1 MSQAQAPA
9 LRSHYPCGA
18 IMPQVEQS
26 RILVVDD
33 EERLG
38 RSLESLLTK
47 AGYAVQTALDGKEA
61 LRLYAETSFDLVIS
75 DIRLPGMDGIQLL
88 QEIRK
93 QTPDAMVILMTA
105 YASLDTAL
113 AAINMGAYDYLMKP
127 IEFTQL
133 KLATK
138 RALEKHELEIAR
150 QRLMDELQDT
160 NKQLNRRVAEVD
172 ALYQAGILLSQSH
185 DLNKLLTKII
195 AVALDVIGA
204 TVGSLMLLDVDK
216 GELTIS
222 AAVGVS
228 EEVKRNTSVKLGNSI
243 AGYVAQSGEALLIT
257 DILTDQRFRQY
268 AKGNY
273 ETNSLVSAPLKI
285 KDRVLGV
292 INLSDPKHGTAF
304 GENDLR
310 LLVTFAAQAAIAI
323 DDAEH
328 LQQLNKKLNELA
340 ALYKLATNL
349 TTIDNSRDMTE
360 MIYDMLKTIM
370 DVDFAVWLSW
380 QERTETLMVNYW
392 EGLGK
397 REAVALI
404 GRELSMKEKTVYS
417 SSVRALLIR
426 THIEEIPY
434 FKEKAKT
441 LTTVP
446 IITKGSLH
454 GVFCLG
460 SRREHA
466 FSPNDINIAS
476 IVASQAT
483 SVYEQQ
489 RALLNATRLMT
500 MGKMMSEI
508 AHDLR
513 KPLTNIRGSLQI
525 MRERWPEITQSD
537 DFFLT
542 AEQEMLRLNE
552 LVKELVD
559 FSNPKKYHLEQKRM
573 SDLIRRV
580 IRLVENDLTK
590 HGITFSQEFEDD
602 LPSVLVSENEIVE
615 MLLNLIINAIDAM
628 PQGGSL
634 SIRAFSKLDQNLQ
647 KPFVTLT
654 IKDSGE
660 GIALEVQHKVFDRY
674 FTTKDSGTGLGLS
687 ICERIVMAHNGDIK
701 FESEQGVGT
710 TFIVKLPAA

>member
-1 MSQAQAPA
+1 MEETKQP
-9 LRSHYPCGA
+9 
-18 IMPQVEQS
+18 

-33 EERLG
+33 EERLCH
-38 RSLESLLTK
+38 SLESLLVRT
-47 AGYAVQTALDGKEA
+47 GYEVRTATDGVEA
-61 LRLYAETSFDLVIS
+61 LRIYSESAFDLVIS
-75 DIRLPGMDGIQLL
+75 DIRLPGMDGIELL
-88 QEIRK
+88 QAIRS

-105 YASLDTAL
+105 YASLETAV

-138 RALEKHELEIAR
+138 RALEKRELEFAR
-150 QRLMDELQDT
+150 QRLLEELQET
-160 NKQLNRRVAEVD
+160 NKQLKRRVAEVD
-172 ALYQAGILLSQSH
+172 ALYQAGLILSQSH
-185 DLNKLLTKII
+185 DLHKLLTKII

-204 TVGSLMLLDVDK
+204 TVGSVMLLDEHK

-222 AAVGVS
+222 AAVGVTD
-228 EEVKRNTSVKLGNSI
+228 EVKRTTRVKLGNSI
-243 AGYVAQSGEALLIT
+243 AGYVAQSGEAILVT
-257 DILTDQRFRQY
+257 DILADQRFRQY

-292 INLSDPKHGTAF
+292 INLSDPKHGTEF
-304 GENDLR
+304 TENDLK
-310 LLVTFAAQAAIAI
+310 LLVTFAAQAAVAI

-328 LQQLNKKLNELA
+328 LQQLNKKLNEFG
-340 ALYKLATNL
+340 ALYKLATSL
-349 TTIDNSRDMTE
+349 STIDNSRDMTE
-360 MIYDMLKTIM
+360 MIYDMLRKIM

-380 QERTETLMVNYW
+380 QERAETLIVNYW

-397 REAVALI
+397 REAIPLL
-404 GRELSMKEKTVYS
+404 GREISMKDKTVYS
-417 SSVRALLIR
+417 ASVRAKTIR
-426 THIEEIPY
+426 EQIEAIPY
-434 FKEKAKT
+434 FTDKART

-446 IITKGSLH
+446 IITKGALH

-466 FSPNDINIAS
+466 FSANDINIAS

-508 AHDLR
+508 SHDLK

-525 MRERWPEITQSD
+525 MRERWPEIAQSD
-537 DFFLT
+537 DFFIT

-552 LVKELVD
+552 LVRELVD
-559 FSNPKKYHLEQKRM
+559 FSNPKKYQLEQKRIA
-573 SDLIRRV
+573 DLIKRV
-580 IRLVENDLTK
+580 MRLVENDLHK
-590 HGITFSQEFEDD
+590 HKISFTQQLATD
-602 LPSVLVSENEIVE
+602 LPAVLVNENEIVE

-628 PQGGSL
+628 PRGGKL
-634 SIRAFSKLDQNLQ
+634 SIKAQCESDENQQKQFVSLQ
-647 KPFVTLT
+647 ISDT
-654 IKDSGE
+654 GE
-660 GIALEVQHKVFDRY
+660 GIAPEVQHKVFDRY
-674 FTTKDSGTGLGLS
+674 FTTKDTGTGLGLS
-687 ICERIVMAHNGDIK
+687 ICERIVMAHNGEIK
-701 FESEQGVGT
+701 FDSVQGKGT
-710 TFIVKLPAA
+710 TFTIKLPAA

>member
-1 MSQAQAPA
+1 MS
-9 LRSHYPCGA
+9 
-18 IMPQVEQS
+18 QVEQS

-33 EERLG
+33 EERLC

-47 AGYAVQTALDGKEA
+47 AGYDVQTALDGKEA
-61 LRLYAETSFDLVIS
+61 LRLYADASFDLVIS

-138 RALEKHELEIAR
+138 RALEKRELEIAR
-150 QRLMDELQDT
+150 QRLLDELQDT

-185 DLNKLLTKII
+185 DLHKLLTKII

-204 TVGSLMLLDVDK
+204 TVGSVMLLDEHK

-228 EEVKRNTSVKLGNSI
+228 EEVKRNTRVKLGNSI

-268 AKGNY
+268 ARGNY

-304 GENDLR
+304 AENDLR
-310 LLVTFAAQAAIAI
+310 LLVTFAAQAAVAI

-328 LQQLNKKLNELA
+328 LQQLNKKLNEFG

-360 MIYDMLKTIM
+360 MIYQMLKKIM

-397 REAVALI
+397 REAITLL
-404 GRELSMKEKTVYS
+404 GRELPMKDKTVYS
-417 SSVRALLIR
+417 SSARARVIR
-426 THIEEIPY
+426 AHIEEIPY
-434 FKEKAKT
+434 FKEKVRT
-441 LTTVP
+441 LTTAP
-446 IITKGSLH
+446 IITKGSMH

-508 AHDLR
+508 AHDLK

-525 MRERWPEITQSD
+525 MRERWPEIAQSD
-537 DFFLT
+537 DFFMT

-559 FSNPKKYHLEQKRM
+559 FSNPKKYQLEQKRM
-573 SDLIRRV
+573 SDLIKRV

-602 LPSVLVSENEIVE
+602 LPSVLVNENEIVE
-615 MLLNLIINAIDAM
+615 MLLNLIINAIEAM
-628 PQGGSL
+628 PHGGRL
-634 SIRAFSKLDQNLQ
+634 SIKAFSKLDQNQQ

-660 GIALEVQHKVFDRY
+660 GIAPEVQHKVFDRY

-710 TFIVKLPAA
+710 TFIIKLPAA